1 MSHSL
6 GISVISSGKKM
17 MHPIQNIINLDFF
30 KNKFNVFW
38 MFSDDV
44 YDLLLSV
51 FVAHSLMMKVIM

>member
-1 MSHSL
+1 
-6 GISVISSGKKM
+6 
-17 MHPIQNIINLDFF
+17 MHLLKNIINLDFL
-30 KNKFNVFW
+30 KNKFNIFW

>member
-1 MSHSL
+1 
-6 GISVISSGKKM
+6 M
-17 MHPIQNIINLDFF
+17 MHLIQNIINLDFF